1 MKTDIEIEAEEEAQL
16 AAFLAMI
23 PTLSVEKKVKLFT
36 RTRSAKSVA
45 KKVFDT
51 QEEKFNKIMQAC
63 ENSMLAEAKK
73 QGVTGFKTAH
83 GTTYIAETAKISIAD
98 DAAFFGFV
106 LERGD
111 LDFFERR
118 VSSTHVE
125 EYIATLKGTPSEGH
139 PPPGLNIFRE
149 SVMRVRKASEK

>member
-1 MKTDIEIEAEEEAQL
+1 MKTDIEIEAAEAAQL

-23 PTLSVEKKVKLFT
+23 PSLAVDKKVKLFVK
-36 RTRSAKSVA
+36 TRSAKSVA

-51 QEEKFNKIMQAC
+51 QEAKFNAILEAC
-63 ENSMLAEAKK
+63 ENSMLADAKK
-73 QGVTGFKTAH
+73 QGVTGFTTAY
-83 GTTYIAETAKISIAD
+83 GTTYKAETAKISIAD

-125 EYIATLKGTPSEGH
+125 AYIATLKGTPSEGL

-149 SVMRVRKASEK
+149 SVMRVRKAGDK